1 MSKSVNYFPIEEYQ
15 RRWECVRQAM
25 ARKELDACLVSSPEN
40 VYYMTGLNYQGY
52 FAFQALLFPLEGQ
65 PFIITRAMEKA
76 TVRDLVVPDVEHV
89 GYSDGSGVSL
99 EGTVPDRSSFIQQVD
114 AVCRTINDVGLSSG
128 RIGLEKSSNFF
139 QLGVA
144 EGIIAGIP
152 NAKWSDCSGLVEECR
167 EVQSPLEIECTR
179 AAAKISDD
187 MMRSAIDAA
196 GPGVAMA
203 DIVANVYATMI
214 QGGGT
219 PPGFIPFIRSTKTL
233 EHEHGTW
240 DQSKLETGEI
250 LFLEMSGC
258 IRRYHAP
265 VGRLVYIGDPPKG
278 TASVLSASR
287 DAIEA
292 VVEAM
297 EPGLKAGEVYQV
309 WQETV
314 NRAGFSEYR
323 RHHCG
328 YMVGIGFPPAWSG
341 SGVPMGLRS
350 NSDLELRPGM
360 VFHLLSWLLETNQGS
375 AFMSDSVVVTKDGCE
390 LLTSVSREQTVK

>member
-1 MSKSVNYFPIEEYQ
+1 
-15 RRWECVRQAM
+15 
-25 ARKELDACLVSSPEN
+25 
-40 VYYMTGLNYQGY
+40 
-52 FAFQALLFPLEGQ
+52 
-65 PFIITRAMEKA
+65 MEKA
-76 TVRDLVVPDVEHV
+76 TVRDLVVANVEHV

-99 EGTVPDRSSFIQQVD
+99 EGTAPDRSSFIQQVD

-219 PPGFIPFIRSTKTL
+219 LPPPQALFPSFGPPKRWNTNTEPGTKASSRQVRFCFLKCRAVFAGTTHLLDALSTLATRL
-233 EHEHGTW
+233 RE
-240 DQSKLETGEI
+240 QQAYS
-250 LFLEMSGC
+250 
-258 IRRYHAP
+258 
-265 VGRLVYIGDPPKG
+265 RLVV
-278 TASVLSASR
+278 TRSR
-287 DAIEA
+287 
-292 VVEAM
+292 
-297 EPGLKAGEVYQV
+297 Q
-309 WQETV
+309 
-314 NRAGFSEYR
+314 
-323 RHHCG
+323 
-328 YMVGIGFPPAWSG
+328 
-341 SGVPMGLRS
+341 
-350 NSDLELRPGM
+350 
-360 VFHLLSWLLETNQGS
+360 
-375 AFMSDSVVVTKDGCE
+375 
-390 LLTSVSREQTVK
+390 